1 MRSDNVGVVKRF
13 QRATTH
19 RAALTSQ
26 QRPRRD
32 GQRFDLRDR
41 TAAAN
46 QLLLCAIVAVLFV
59 VGLVGGFIHRPEL
72 FALGALL
79 IGLGGIAA
87 LAVPWTS
94 IPAGWVA
101 VLPLVDIVAIAL
113 MRQADPI
120 GGLGLLWVFPA
131 MWLATLGR
139 AGLITCCV
147 LIPAL
152 YWSLIAVGPEPV
164 FSFASFLLPL
174 VIIAISSAVY
184 ASARRFAAQRD
195 LLDAQAARLAFARS
209 AAVQQEQLVTEVLD
223 TVDFGVVRFS
233 VGGDVVYENDAVGR
247 LGGSMPRL
255 HAAGETRVLLQEDGE
270 TPLDAH
276 DHPLARAR
284 RGESFEDE
292 TVWSQDAEGR
302 RVALTFTARR
312 LLDHRGAD
320 AGGVLVARDVTAEQ
334 EALRARDD
342 LVASVSHEL
351 RTPLTS
357 VLGYLELA
365 IDEDDH
371 SERVRRYLDTAL
383 GSGERLLA
391 IISDILLTSRRSRT
405 SVEAAVHPR
414 EIDAVELVRESVL
427 ALGPVAADRV
437 IKVSVTETGHAVV
450 YADPGRLRQVID
462 NLLGNAIKFNRDGGA
477 VDVTVSTD
485 GEATTIAVRDTGVG
499 IAAEDQEH
507 VFERFFRASE
517 DVAGNGLGLAISAD
531 IIKAHDGTLTVA
543 SDPGVGS
550 TFTIVLP
557 AHAETRTSR

>member
-1 MRSDNVGVVKRF
+1 MKRLR
-13 QRATTH
+13 RATPH
-19 RAALTSQ
+19 RAPLTTERRS
-26 QRPRRD
+26 RRD
-32 GQRFDLRDR
+32 AQRFGLRDR
-41 TAAAN
+41 AAAAN
-46 QLLLCAIVAVLFV
+46 QLLLCGIVAVMFV
-59 VGLVGGFIHRPEL
+59 VGLVSGVFQRPEL
-72 FALGALL
+72 FALGALI

-87 LAVPWTS
+87 LAVPWTR

-101 VLPLVDIVAIAL
+101 VVPIVDIFAIAL
-113 MRQADPI
+113 LRVADPP
-120 GGLGLLWVFPA
+120 GGLGLLWIFPA
-131 MWLATLGR
+131 MWLASLGR
-139 AGLITCCV
+139 AGLITSCIV
-147 LIPAL
+147 IPGL
-152 YWSLIAVGPEPV
+152 YWAVVALGPTPV
-164 FSFASFLLPL
+164 FSFAALLLLPL
-174 VIIAISSAVY
+174 VIIAVSSAGY
-184 ASARRFAAQRD
+184 GSARRFAAQRE

-223 TVDFGVVRFS
+223 TVDFGVVRFA

-247 LGGSMPRL
+247 LGGAMPRL
-255 HAAGETRVLLQEDGE
+255 HAAADTHVLLREDGQ

-276 DHPLARAR
+276 EHPLARAR

-292 TVWSQDAEGR
+292 TVWSEDAEGR

-365 IDEDDH
+365 LDEDDL
-371 SERVRRYLDTAL
+371 SERVRRYLETAL

-391 IISDILLTSRRSRT
+391 IIADILITSRRSRT
-405 SVEAAVHPR
+405 SVEATVHPR
-414 EIDAVELVRESVL
+414 EVDALEVVRESVL
-427 ALGPVAADRV
+427 ALRPLAADRV
-437 IKVSVTETGHAVV
+437 IKVSVTGPDRAAV

-477 VDVTVSTD
+477 VDLAVTTD
-485 GEATTIAVRDTGVG
+485 GEATTIEVRDTGVG
-499 IAAEDQEH
+499 IAVEDQQR

-517 DVAGNGLGLAISAD
+517 DVAGNGLGLAITAD
-531 IIKAHDGTLTVA
+531 IVRAHDGELTVT
-543 SDPGVGS
+543 SEPGVGS
-550 TFTIVLP
+550 TFTLVLP
-557 AHAETRTSR
+557 AHADARMPR

>member
-1 MRSDNVGVVKRF
+1 MKRLR
-13 QRATTH
+13 RATPH
-19 RAALTSQ
+19 RAPLTTER
-26 QRPRRD
+26 RPRRD
-32 GQRFDLRDR
+32 AQRFDLRDR
-41 TAAAN
+41 AAAAN
-46 QLLLCAIVAVLFV
+46 QLLLCGIVAVMFV
-59 VGLVGGFIHRPEL
+59 VGLVSGVFQRPEL
-72 FALGALL
+72 FALGALI

-87 LAVPWTS
+87 LAVPWTR

-101 VLPLVDIVAIAL
+101 VVPIVDIFAIAL
-113 MRQADPI
+113 LRVADPP
-120 GGLGLLWVFPA
+120 GGLGLLWIFPA
-131 MWLATLGR
+131 MWLASLGR
-139 AGLITCCV
+139 AGLITSCIV
-147 LIPAL
+147 IPGL
-152 YWSLIAVGPEPV
+152 YWAVVALGPTPV
-164 FSFASFLLPL
+164 FSFAALLLPL
-174 VIIAISSAVY
+174 VIIAVSSAGY
-184 ASARRFAAQRD
+184 GSARRFAAQRE

-223 TVDFGVVRFS
+223 TVDFGVVRFA

-247 LGGSMPRL
+247 LGGAMPRL
-255 HAAGETRVLLQEDGE
+255 HAAADTHVLLREDGQ

-276 DHPLARAR
+276 EHPLARAR

-292 TVWSQDAEGR
+292 TVWSEDAEGR

-365 IDEDDH
+365 LDEDDL
-371 SERVRRYLDTAL
+371 SERVRRYLETAL

-391 IISDILLTSRRSRT
+391 IIADILITSRRSRT
-405 SVEAAVHPR
+405 SVEATVHPR
-414 EIDAVELVRESVL
+414 EVDALEVVRESVL
-427 ALGPVAADRV
+427 ALRPLAADRV
-437 IKVSVTETGHAVV
+437 IKVSVTGPDRAAV

-477 VDVTVSTD
+477 VDLAVTTD
-485 GEATTIAVRDTGVG
+485 GEATTIEVRDTGVG
-499 IAAEDQEH
+499 IAVEDQQR

-517 DVAGNGLGLAISAD
+517 DVAGNGLGLAITAD
-531 IIKAHDGTLTVA
+531 IVRAHDGELTVT
-543 SDPGVGS
+543 SEPGVGS
-550 TFTIVLP
+550 TFTLVLP
-557 AHAETRTSR
+557 AHAEARMPR

>member
-1 MRSDNVGVVKRF
+1 
-13 QRATTH
+13 
-19 RAALTSQ
+19 
-26 QRPRRD
+26 
-32 GQRFDLRDR
+32 
-41 TAAAN
+41 
-46 QLLLCAIVAVLFV
+46 
-59 VGLVGGFIHRPEL
+59 
-72 FALGALL
+72 
-79 IGLGGIAA
+79 
-87 LAVPWTS
+87 
-94 IPAGWVA
+94 
-101 VLPLVDIVAIAL
+101 
-113 MRQADPI
+113 
-120 GGLGLLWVFPA
+120 

-152 YWSLIAVGPEPV
+152 YWSLTALGPEPV
-164 FSFASFLLPL
+164 FSFASFLVPL

-320 AGGVLVARDVTAEQ
+320 AGGVLVARDGSRQRRTPARDHLRHPAHLAAVAHLGGGRR
-334 EALRARDD
+334 APSRDRCGRAR
-342 LVASVSHEL
+342 A
-351 RTPLTS
+351 
-357 VLGYLELA
+357 
-365 IDEDDH
+365 
-371 SERVRRYLDTAL
+371 RVGARARSGRCRPGDQ
-383 GSGERLLA
+383 GERDGDGA
-391 IISDILLTSRRSRT
+391 RR
-405 SVEAAVHPR
+405 
-414 EIDAVELVRESVL
+414 
-427 ALGPVAADRV
+427 RV
-437 IKVSVTETGHAVV
+437 
-450 YADPGRLRQVID
+450 ADPGRLRQVID

>member
-1 MRSDNVGVVKRF
+1 MRSDNVRVVKRF
-13 QRATTH
+13 QRASTH

-113 MRQADPI
+113 MRQADPL

-139 AGLITCCV
+139 AGLITSCV

-152 YWSLIAVGPEPV
+152 YWSLIALGPEPV

-276 DHPLARAR
+276 DHPLARAC

-334 EALRARDD
+334 EALRARRPRRVG
-342 LVASVSHEL
+342 LARAAHPAHLGAGVPRARHRRGRSLRARPAIPRHGSRQR
-351 RTPLTS
+351 RTP
-357 VLGYLELA
+357 A
-365 IDEDDH
+365 RDH
-371 SERVRRYLDTAL
+371 LRHPAHL
-383 GSGERLLA
+383 
-391 IISDILLTSRRSRT
+391 
-405 SVEAAVHPR
+405 AAVAHLGGGRRAPSRDRRGRARARVGARARPCLLYTSPSPR
-414 EIDAVELVRESVL
+414 D
-427 ALGPVAADRV
+427 
-437 IKVSVTETGHAVV
+437 
-450 YADPGRLRQVID
+450 
-462 NLLGNAIKFNRDGGA
+462 
-477 VDVTVSTD
+477 
-485 GEATTIAVRDTGVG
+485 
-499 IAAEDQEH
+499 
-507 VFERFFRASE
+507 
-517 DVAGNGLGLAISAD
+517 
-531 IIKAHDGTLTVA
+531 
-543 SDPGVGS
+543 
-550 TFTIVLP
+550 
-557 AHAETRTSR
+557 